1 MTQEQLQQKY
11 LQLQLTEQQI
21 RQLQQQIMVLEQ
33 QILEFKTVEES
44 LNNLSKTKN
53 NTPLFSPLGLGM
65 FLQTE
70 LKNNK
75 EIIMN
80 VGSKVIVKKPI
91 IEAKEILKK
100 QTKEVENTII
110 LLKEQ
115 MSNSISMINSLSK
128 DIETSTSKLK
138 KK

>member
-21 RQLQQQIMVLEQ
+21 RQLQQQIMTLEQ

-44 LNNLSKTKN
+44 LGNLSKTKN

-65 FLQTE
+65 FIETE

-75 EIIMN
+75 EILMN
-80 VGSKVIVKKPI
+80 VGSKVIVKKSI
-91 IEAKEILKK
+91 IESKEILKN
-100 QTKEVENTII
+100 QTKEIENTII
-110 LLKEQ
+110 MLKEQ
-115 MSNSISMINSLSK
+115 MSNSIAMVNSLSK